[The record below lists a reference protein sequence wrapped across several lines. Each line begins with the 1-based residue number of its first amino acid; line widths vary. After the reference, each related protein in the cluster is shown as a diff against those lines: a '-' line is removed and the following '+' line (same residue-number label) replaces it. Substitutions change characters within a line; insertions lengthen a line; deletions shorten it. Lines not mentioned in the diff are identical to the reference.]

1 MSRKCKLLII
11 GVYLLL
17 LITCIVSII
26 SIPPKLEYKNIY
38 EKVSTSPTR
47 YIIPK
52 ETLVDSCMMNI
63 IELDKH
69 TKIHLDSLLAYQDD
83 ILSKMVEIEY
93 KNEILISDLR
103 QETNNVIN
111 KMNGWLGF
119 WIAVL
124 ALIGGLFPIVIQSNY
139 FDRQQHEYEE
149 AYKKMSAQY
158 EEFYHNSDATLD
170 EIIQRS
176 SRAINNN
183 MLCTYINSI
192 CVNLDNQL
200 LADNDIRNSLQNH
213 LSNRVLE
220 LLSDSALL
228 LYDSSSQQLRVEN
241 EPYVIVQLVQVSA
254 LLERYQLINDN
265 RRRDIYEIRFRIA
278 EYLRELLLGEECRDG
293 SIERMDIY
301 NRFIRILRECL
312 NNPSRL

>member
-17 LITCIVSII
+17 LITCLVSII

-38 EKVSTSPTR
+38 KKVSTSPTR

-124 ALIGGLFPIVIQSNY
+124 ALIGGFFPIFIQSNY

-183 MLCTYINSI
+183 MVCSYINSI
-192 CVNLDNQL
+192 CINLDNQL
-200 LADNDIRNSLQNH
+200 IADNDIRNSLQNH

-220 LLSDSALL
+220 LLSESASL
-228 LYDSSSQQLRVEN
+228 LYDRNSQQLRAGN
-241 EPYVIVQLVQVSA
+241 EPYIIVQLIQMSA
-254 LLERYQLINDN
+254 LLEKYQWINDN
-265 RRRDIYEIRFRIA
+265 RRRDIQQIRFKIS